1 MRSCQLYKDALSLPW
16 ERHHPLPLS
25 ARYCLW
31 LVNKDITQ
39 LDTILKFNTNDGF
52 DLNVK
57 KYQEIPSRPVAI
69 DVERAKSTMFKLSS
83 LEEKLGAIK
92 HRLQE
97 RNNELY
103 DCNHVPKQWAG
114 DEISYI
120 AQHLEKLEKL
130 NKNLICLHSS
140 ITNTWQLSSARFNK
154 DTVSGEERKGIT
166 RRRKEQRRIARQKQT
181 NMGKKQAYKLILKIH
196 GKEFADAFLIKG
208 NTQKVSTQ
216 KLGSTVDDME
226 EAKRLLDILLARR
239 AAAKKATTVKS
250 QEERTSLESESELS
264 DGSEVDDEI
273 TEPGDDESDSFEM
286 DEDSDY

>member
-1 MRSCQLYKDALSLPW
+1 
-16 ERHHPLPLS
+16 
-25 ARYCLW
+25 
-31 LVNKDITQ
+31 VNKDITQ

-57 KYQEIPSRPVAI
+57 KYHEIPPRPVAI

-114 DEISYI
+114 DEISYST
-120 AQHLEKLEKL
+120 QHLEKLEKL

-140 ITNTWQLSSARFNK
+140 ITNTWQLLSARFNK
-154 DTVSGEERKGIT
+154 DTVSGEERKRIT
-166 RRRKEQRRIARQKQT
+166 RRRKEHRRKACQRQT

-216 KLGSTVDDME
+216 KLGSIQLLPRFHIKAIEYLIAQGTVDDME
-226 EAKRLLDILLARR
+226 KAKRYTFRYTSG
-239 AAAKKATTVKS
+239 KKSSS
-250 QEERTSLESESELS
+250 QKGHHSKESGGK
-264 DGSEVDDEI
+264 DQ
-273 TEPGDDESDSFEM
+273 PGV
-286 DEDSDY
+286 